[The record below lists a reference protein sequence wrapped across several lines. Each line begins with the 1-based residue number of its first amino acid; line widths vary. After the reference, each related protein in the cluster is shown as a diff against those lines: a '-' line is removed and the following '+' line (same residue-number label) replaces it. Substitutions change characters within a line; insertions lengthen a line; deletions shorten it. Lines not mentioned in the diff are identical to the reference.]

1 LLLTLRYYETP
12 HSDALTFRFD
22 GDSLTLTLRDSI
34 TAMNPKG
41 KDSRSPLKGKT
52 S

>member
-1 LLLTLRYYETP
+1 LLVTLRYYETP

-22 GDSLTLTLRDSI
+22 GDSLTLTLLDSI

-41 KDSRSPLKGKT
+41 KDTRAPLTGKV